1 VIPVEKKQEMLRNV
15 LNNIGI
21 LFVLV
26 GSTAVKEGS
35 LAFFLA
41 GIALLAIQTLDLR
54 SVQPKK
60 VLMAVILLSSSVCVA
75 AIIQLVM
82 VKIFRAPQFFT
93 VIIALGAF
101 LILLEAVREQSEQ

>member
-1 VIPVEKKQEMLRNV
+1 VEKKQEMLRNV

-21 LFVLV
+21 IFVLV

-41 GIALLAIQTLDLR
+41 GVALLAIQTFELR

-60 VLMAVILLSSSVCVA
+60 VLTAVILLSTSVCVA
-75 AIIQLVM
+75 ATIQLVM
-82 VKIFRAPQFFT
+82 AKIFRAPQFFM

-101 LILLEAVREQSEQ
+101 LILLEAVREQAER